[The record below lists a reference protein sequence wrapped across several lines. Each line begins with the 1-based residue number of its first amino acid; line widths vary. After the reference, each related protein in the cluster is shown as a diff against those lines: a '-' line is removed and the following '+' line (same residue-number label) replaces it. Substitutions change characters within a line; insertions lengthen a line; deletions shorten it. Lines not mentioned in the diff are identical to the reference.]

1 MSKESLC
8 ELWDTIMQT
17 NIFILGVP
25 KEEQR
30 GKGAESL
37 VKDIIAENCPN
48 LGRDMDI
55 QVQGTQRSPSKIN
68 PKKITLKH
76 IKIMLNIKV
85 KERSFKGLEFS
96 AENLETGGREMI
108 YSKF

>member
-17 NIFILGVP
+17 KIFILGVP
-25 KEEQR
+25 KEEWR
-30 GKGAESL
+30 GKGTESL

-55 QVQGTQRSPSKIN
+55 QV
-68 PKKITLKH
+68 
-76 IKIMLNIKV
+76 
-85 KERSFKGLEFS
+85 
-96 AENLETGGREMI
+96 
-108 YSKF
+108 

>member
-8 ELWDTIMQT
+8 ELWDTIMQA
-17 NIFILGVP
+17 NICILGVP

-30 GKGAESL
+30 GKGTESL

-48 LGRDMDI
+48 LGRGMDI

-68 PKKITLKH
+68 PKITLKH
-76 IKIMLNIKV
+76 IKIMLNIKI
-85 KERSFKGLEFS
+85 KERSFKGVEFS
-96 AENLETGGREMI
+96 AENLEAGEREMI